1 MFESIMAW
9 LNQLH
14 DPEGLKHLIVSG
26 GVVLLMIIVFSETGL
41 LVGFFL
47 PGDSLLFLAGALCS
61 VNLLDPSTPP
71 PLDFTLTTVALV
83 VAAILGNTVNY
94 WLGRWAGETVWDRP
108 YGRFIKRRYLEE
120 AHAFYEKWGAVSL
133 VLTRYVPIARTF
145 VPFVAGV
152 SRMRFAV
159 YTLWNV
165 VGALLWV
172 PVLMAVGYWLG
183 QIPFVQRN
191 LETIVLARAVR
202 AHLEHRAKRR
212 TTSMLGARTAP
223 DQSRI
228 GVPICRVLDSA
239 RVLGKVPP
247 QTSSR
252 A

>member
-26 GVVLLMIIVFSETGL
+26 GVVLLMVIVFSETGL
-41 LVGFFL
+41 LIGFFL

-61 VNLLDPSTPP
+61 VNLLNPTAPP
-71 PLDFTLTTVALV
+71 PLDFTLTTAALI

-94 WLGRWAGETVWDRP
+94 WLGRWAGVTVWDRP
-108 YGRFIKRRYLEE
+108 DGRFIKRRYLEE
-120 AHAFYEKWGAVSL
+120 AHAFYEKWGALSL

-159 YTLWNV
+159 YTLWNI
-165 VGALLWV
+165 VGAVLWV

-183 QIPFVQRN
+183 QIPFIQRN
-191 LETIVLARAVR
+191 LETIVLGVIIISVLPMVIGGGLRWRRLRREA
-202 AHLEHRAKRR
+202 LDAKAANAAK
-212 TTSMLGARTAP
+212 TVEAGHV
-223 DQSRI
+223 DGQ
-228 GVPICRVLDSA
+228 
-239 RVLGKVPP
+239 
-247 QTSSR
+247 
-252 A
+252 